1 METEIC
7 QGKSL
12 QYLIIKPSFYN
23 PNKSYPLVILLHG
36 YGSHMRDLA
45 GLCPLLN
52 TESYVY
58 ICPNAPFHIELAPG
72 MEGYAWFPMGN
83 ELTHDSFSHGLDKL
97 TIFMKEI
104 CDKYDIQSDQII
116 LGGFS
121 QGGMMTYYYGLNNPD
136 IIRGFAALSSKILCP
151 ESLQPLLPDDKTQ
164 KIFISHGIRDI
175 VIPVNYGRDAC
186 QFLEDAGYKPI
197 YKEYDMHHEISGG
210 TIVDLLEWCE
220 DVMPPIELPT
230 KDQC

>member
-1 METEIC
+1 
-7 QGKSL
+7 
-12 QYLIIKPSFYN
+12 
-23 PNKSYPLVILLHG
+23 
-36 YGSHMRDLA
+36 
-45 GLCPLLN
+45 
-52 TESYVY
+52 
-58 ICPNAPFHIELAPG
+58 
-72 MEGYAWFPMGN
+72 
-83 ELTHDSFSHGLDKL
+83 
-97 TIFMKEI
+97 MKEI

-121 QGGMMTYYYGLNNPD
+121 QGGMMTYYYGLSNPD
-136 IIRGFAALSSKILCP
+136 IIRGFAALSSKILFP

-175 VIPVNYGRDAC
+175 VIPVDYGRDAC

-230 KDQC
+230 EDQC